1 MSSIGRLLVAVLCL
15 CSLPAFSQ
23 DHQAIGS
30 PTAGTIP
37 TTQVPDFRTTPSPSE
52 PWKIF
57 PSAPGQDKTTSFLV
71 APDEAGLL
79 TPDADKVCYA
89 IRSYVVARDSKD
101 SDSVHPVSYSTCQ
114 PASRYRLK
122 NTVIQQD
129 VPGR

>member
-1 MSSIGRLLVAVLCL
+1 MTSIGRLLVGVLCL
-15 CSLPAFSQ
+15 CSLPAFT
-23 DHQAIGS
+23 QAH
-30 PTAGTIP
+30 PTAGMPALSNIP
-37 TTQVPDFRTTPSPSE
+37 TTQIPDFRTTPPPSA

-57 PSAPGQDKTTSFLV
+57 PPAPGKDKTTTFLV
-71 APDEAGLL
+71 APDETGLL

-122 NTVIQQD
+122 KAMIQQD
-129 VPGR
+129 ASGR